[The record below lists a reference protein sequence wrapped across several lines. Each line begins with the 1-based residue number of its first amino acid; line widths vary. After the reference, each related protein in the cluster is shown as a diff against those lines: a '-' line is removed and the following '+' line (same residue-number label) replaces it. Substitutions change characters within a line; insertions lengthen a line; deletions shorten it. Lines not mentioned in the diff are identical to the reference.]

1 MDDINILIKY
11 YTVKKLDDDEIKEL
25 RLSAIK
31 FIESKSL
38 TDDEK
43 LSVLKSLKSILD
55 DIGQSFIGVNNI
67 TTRWMYNKQHRS
79 QLSYNLQHDGRY
91 QKYFNMRNKCFTK
104 STDHYKIPTLMEK
117 VLKNL
122 NGL

>member
-67 TTRWMYNKQHRS
+67 TTR
-79 QLSYNLQHDGRY
+79 
-91 QKYFNMRNKCFTK
+91 
-104 STDHYKIPTLMEK
+104 
-117 VLKNL
+117 
-122 NGL
+122 

>member
-1 MDDINILIKY
+1 MNIALDDIILKAFNSPFNILKMDDINILIKY

-67 TTRWMYNKQHRS
+67 TTR
-79 QLSYNLQHDGRY
+79 
-91 QKYFNMRNKCFTK
+91 
-104 STDHYKIPTLMEK
+104 
-117 VLKNL
+117 
-122 NGL
+122 